1 MIDVC
6 NRYNANCKEQ
16 WPGGTFVYCQYSLL
30 GPELRKSVSNICVPP
45 FLCIHLINVSCIAG
59 VIHVYKSGFNKQC
72 YWTQKQT
79 LSPQTTSL
87 NPKGPTLLHNQC
99 SLFNRFPAKPPPPSR
114 SLLRAL
120 HSSSGLNPSSF
131 CPRGHLV
138 TSLPKTRGR
147 FTTQKSIQLSSM
159 WLQALSASASTTIL
173 HLIRCS
179 SNLK

>member
-30 GPELRKSVSNICVPP
+30 GPELRKSVSNIFVPP

-87 NPKGPTLLHNQC
+87 NPKGPTLLHNQS
-99 SLFNRFPAKPPPPSR
+99 SLFNRFPAKPPVHFVLGVTWSPAYLR
-114 SLLRAL
+114 QEDGSLHR
-120 HSSSGLNPSSF
+120 NQYN
-131 CPRGHLV
+131 LV
-138 TSLPKTRGR
+138 LCGCK
-147 FTTQKSIQLSSM
+147 
-159 WLQALSASASTTIL
+159 
-173 HLIRCS
+173 H
-179 SNLK
+179 